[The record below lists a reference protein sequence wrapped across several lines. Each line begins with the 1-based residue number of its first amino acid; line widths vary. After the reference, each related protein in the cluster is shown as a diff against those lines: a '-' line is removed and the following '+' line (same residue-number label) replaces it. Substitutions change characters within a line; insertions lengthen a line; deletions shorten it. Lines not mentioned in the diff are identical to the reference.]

1 MKTKKD
7 LKAAFTL
14 VEMLVVI
21 VIISLVA
28 TAMSSA
34 VKGAQ
39 RTARATKCQGNLR
52 NLHTAVVAYLAD
64 RRELWGLEK
73 DFERLTS
80 SEYHSGFV
88 YPRASSYECKEK
100 RWEGGETVDKFWE
113 CHGWV
118 SWIKTSGKRLDANG
132 KTPWINDNHKKSHA
146 EDYYYPANTDAK
158 MPSAISEGYLFKYVG
173 KDFST
178 YRCPEHKR
186 ADSGETVHLAYAM
199 NNWFG
204 SHVRPNGSAR
214 SASSFSSKLVD
225 EEGKAIQDNGKDV
238 YPQPSRMVLFI
249 EMADTDPA
257 NAEASGRKGVSAENR
272 DKKTLT
278 AYDGDCSWDW
288 GGNAK
293 EKGRFSHRRGGRGS
307 NKLCNVVFVDGHVA
321 AIPDDVE
328 DPADP
333 VEWNGH
339 KSLDEAYKSM
349 GGGFY

>member
-7 LKAAFTL
+7 QKSAFTL

-28 TAMSSA
+28 MATTSA
-34 VKGAQ
+34 IRGAQ
-39 RTARATKCQGNLR
+39 RTARAAKCQANMK

-100 RWEGGETVDKFWE
+100 RWEGGQAVDKFWE

-118 SWIKTSGKRLDANG
+118 SWIKPSGKRLDAND
-132 KTPWINDNHKKSHA
+132 KTPWINDDHKKSHA
-146 EDYYYPANTDAK
+146 EDYYYPASTDAK
-158 MPSAISEGYLFKYVG
+158 MPHAIEEGYLFKYVG
-173 KDFST
+173 KDHST
-178 YRCPEHKR
+178 YRCPEHRR
-186 ADSGETVHLAYAM
+186 AESGETVYLAYAM

-214 SASSFSSKLVD
+214 STSSFSGKLTD
-225 EEGKAIQDNGKDV
+225 EEGNEITDNGKSI

-249 EMADTDPA
+249 EMEDADPSNTD
-257 NAEASGRKGVSAENR
+257 ASGRKGVSAENR

-278 AYDGDCSWDW
+278 AYDGDSSWDW
-288 GGNAK
+288 GGKAK
-293 EKGRFSHRRGGRGS
+293 EKARFSHRKGGQG
-307 NKLCNVVFVDGHVA
+307 NLCNVVFVDGHVA
-321 AIPDDVE
+321 AIPEFVE
-328 DPADP
+328 DGNDP

-339 KSLDEAYKSM
+339 KNIEEVYKSM